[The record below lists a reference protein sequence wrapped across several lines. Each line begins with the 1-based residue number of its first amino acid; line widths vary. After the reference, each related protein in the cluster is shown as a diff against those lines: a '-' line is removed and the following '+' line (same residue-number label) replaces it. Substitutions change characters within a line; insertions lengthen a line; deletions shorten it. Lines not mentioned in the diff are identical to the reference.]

1 MVFDHVVKY
10 NNKYYAAGE
19 DVPMDDKNVGAST
32 IGAPVFLNKE
42 EDVIRETAVN
52 KYTKEQLSEMTVKE
66 IKTIASKLGFSIK
79 KVSPKEDVIEE
90 FLEKQ

>member
-1 MVFDHVVKY
+1 MIFDHVVKY
-10 NNKYYAAGE
+10 NNKYYSAGE
-19 DVPMDDKNVGAST
+19 NVPINDKNVGAS
-32 IGAPVFLNKE
+32 ISDAPVFLQ
-42 EDVIRETAVN
+42 EDIIRESAD

-79 KVSPKEDVIEE
+79 KISPKEDVIDE